1 MVCGQRLVSLH
12 AALEIG
18 GGLGDGMLPLR
29 CRGLALVAC
38 VVLGLADDVGG
49 VEEGAGLV
57 EGAGSVVLVDGAA
70 EEGGGGG
77 VALAKG
83 AVERRIVTSRDC
95 GVGAS
100 IEEELNDGGVAM
112 LSSVR
117 EGSLVSDVHYVEC
130 VACGWQLEQMG
141 GDVNVTIPAGIHQR
155 RSSIRIWKRRGGA
168 YCRQRPQDR
177 QGATR
182 AGLM

>member
-95 GVGAS
+95 GVGAG
-100 IEEELNDGGVAM
+100 IEEELDDGGVAM
-112 LSSVR
+112 LS
-117 EGSLVSDVHYVEC
+117 EANC
-130 VACGWQLEQMG
+130 
-141 GDVNVTIPAGIHQR
+141 HQQGLWGR
-155 RSSIRIWKRRGGA
+155 RQHRGGA
-168 YCRQRPQDR
+168 ERRRSGHAQQRKRGQSCER
-177 QGATR
+177 CSLR
-182 AGLM
+182 